1 MQIGSDY
8 TTLEHDS
15 RDTLHVTVNGREI
28 GDGKSKRGDA
38 GIKMCWDGKR
48 RGSWVSTLYRFHT
61 LISVHGYRNVPLLK
75 AMASQV
81 ANHNRQLVLYQKV
94 IEEWSRNRLGEHR
107 SPLQLLISLF
117 AHGSSRARSEERE
130 RTPLLTPIRC
140 FKVHIACGGEQTA
153 ERNFS
158 IRVQHH
164 DPGLNFPSEL
174 ST

>member
-117 AHGSSRARSEERE
+117 AHGSSRARSEERGA
-130 RTPLLTPIRC
+130 RTDAIIVSYPLLQSTHCMWWRADCGKKLLNSRSTP
-140 FKVHIACGGEQTA
+140 
-153 ERNFS
+153 
-158 IRVQHH
+158 
-164 DPGLNFPSEL
+164 
-174 ST
+174 